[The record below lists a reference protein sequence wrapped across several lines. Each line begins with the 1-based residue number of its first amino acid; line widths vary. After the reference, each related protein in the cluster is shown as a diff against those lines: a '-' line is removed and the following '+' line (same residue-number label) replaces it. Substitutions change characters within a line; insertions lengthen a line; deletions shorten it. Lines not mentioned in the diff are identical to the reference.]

1 MGLIGTVCVLEF
13 FKHFVD
19 SASLL
24 NWILCV
30 ISYARNLAI
39 AVKSSL
45 GGFPCI
51 FCDRPNGCKNQ
62 SKINSIMV

>member
-13 FKHFVD
+13 FKHLVD

-45 GGFPCI
+45 SGFPCI
-51 FCDRPNGCKNQ
+51 FCDRPN
-62 SKINSIMV
+62 